1 MYTIVIWS
9 VYRWYSWRRAWQ
21 PTPGFLPGEFQGQ
34 RSLADCSP
42 WDLRVGRNCAANT
55 ATLLLGIM
63 LHWRLLWAVSCAHC
77 AGPHIPVSYFI
88 PRGSYPFIPF
98 PYRALPPA
106 FLEGRNCALALCY
119 SSPQRPAHIR
129 PLTIFG
135 LDWVEIPTNNWLF
148 SSQFLRCEVSL

>member
-1 MYTIVIWS
+1 MILLEEGMATHSRILA
-9 VYRWYSWRRAWQ
+9 WRIPR
-21 PTPGFLPGEFQGQ
+21 TEEPGRLQSM
-34 RSLADCSP
+34 RSQ
-42 WDLRVGRNCAANT
+42 RVGRNCAANT